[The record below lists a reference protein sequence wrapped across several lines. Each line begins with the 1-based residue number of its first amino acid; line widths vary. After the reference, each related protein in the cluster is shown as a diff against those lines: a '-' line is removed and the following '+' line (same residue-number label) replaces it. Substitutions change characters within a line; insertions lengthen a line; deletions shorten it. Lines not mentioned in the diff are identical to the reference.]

1 MAQMVDIR
9 RYDRPPWLPTKVKA
23 VAVNRISTKTKQNVK
38 YMRMPHDASC
48 DIYFDPYNCLQHYVN
63 EKVERYSYVAPAC
76 MFFWDSGHLA
86 VAQHDQVM
94 LPRWRS
100 GRWWAQVL
108 KILETEE
115 WNDPRCQVAPCYII
129 TMTHLQLT
137 FVVDYPPRGVLSAM
151 RCGRRSSRQFGGRFP
166 SVPEESHG
174 SLELIT
180 KASLPSPPTPSA
192 RIQSPSLVPPGPLNP
207 SWMLPVPARWPLD
220 PS

>member
-100 GRWWAQVL
+100 GRVMGTGVENSWNGRMKWPQVPSCPL
-108 KILETEE
+108 LYNH
-115 WNDPRCQVAPCYII
+115 NDPLAAHVC
-129 TMTHLQLT
+129 
-137 FVVDYPPRGVLSAM
+137 GWLSPEGSPFSHEM
-151 RCGRRSSRQFGGRFP
+151 R
-166 SVPEESHG
+166 
-174 SLELIT
+174 
-180 KASLPSPPTPSA
+180 
-192 RIQSPSLVPPGPLNP
+192 
-207 SWMLPVPARWPLD
+207 
-220 PS
+220 